1 MLSFE
6 QCQEL
11 SIWKNIE
18 AYSRGGEPS
27 DDFPLGVKAKDLG
40 MNKATILQIVQVF
53 SMIFII

>member
-6 QCQEL
+6 QCKEL

-27 DDFPLGVKAKDLG
+27 DDSPLVVKAKDLG
-40 MNKATILQIVQVF
+40 MNKATIWQIVQVF
-53 SMIFII
+53 Q